1 MSPAP
6 RFASFFP
13 APPDARPVG
22 RRTLLAVVL
31 VAFLAAPGCLDL
43 TPARVPDRFL
53 EGAGGNGWAKNFSA
67 SQREPVSQGSFL
79 KTQMLVYE
87 DHASPPYVGTLS
99 VITLRTLLRPS
110 EEKLRPMI
118 SDRINEQAESKGIRM
133 QSGGEEGTRRDANGA
148 EAFWFVHNGT
158 VERPG
163 FFAQSAQVK
172 VYGEIFQCP
181 TQKTDV
187 ITVGLAQTTDVRSIG
202 GVVIP
207 SDPDYST
214 WREIVA
220 DPNAEIEGYRGI
232 DGLAYNVQC

>member
-1 MSPAP
+1 M
-6 RFASFFP
+6 
-13 APPDARPVG
+13 
-22 RRTLLAVVL
+22 
-31 VAFLAAPGCLDL
+31 PGCLDL
-43 TPARVPDRFL
+43 APARVPDRFL
-53 EGAGGNGWAKNFSA
+53 EGAGGNGWSKNFSA
-67 SQREPVSQGSFL
+67 SQREPVSQGSL
-79 KTQMLVYE
+79 VKTQTLVYE
-87 DHASPPYVGTLS
+87 DHANSPYVGSLS
-99 VITLRTLLRPS
+99 VITLRALLRPS

-118 SDRINEQAESKGIRM
+118 SERIKEQAESNGIRI
-133 QSGGEEGTRRDANGA
+133 QSGSEEGTRTDANGA

-187 ITVGLAQTTDVRSIG
+187 ITVGLAQTTDVKSIG

-214 WREIVA
+214 WGEIVA
-220 DPNAEIEGYRGI
+220 DPSASIEGYRRS
-232 DGLAYNVQC
+232 DGLSYNVQC